1 MALASSLAAS
11 AKIAPPASG
20 SGLASRL
27 ESARQAIEGR
37 FLEAGD
43 VLSRAVEGVGGLIA
57 ALDHI
62 RQTLDTETV
71 SATTRDLS
79 GAAETLRSLPDSLE
93 ARRERVLELV
103 SVGERLAGNIE
114 EMRQHLAYLRVFA
127 INIKITSGGI
137 AAAGPE
143 FAIFAQEI
151 YDCIEMGRT
160 QLDAFNA
167 DLVALETTLRAA
179 LAQEQALGRNCTALL
194 PAVPDAL
201 MASAQAISEHHAKIA
216 SMATRVAAVARDV
229 QKKVGGG
236 LAALQ
241 IGDITRQRIEHVQA
255 GLTFMA
261 EAQARAEL
269 SADQS
274 TRLRAYVHRL
284 LSAQLGATSEDFH
297 RDVSRI
303 AQNISGMAADA
314 SELLRLRDLAY
325 GQDDRAEGGFLR
337 SLDSHVSQALGLVGD
352 MTAGEQAAEEVS
364 RSAALTA
371 GQLTERI
378 AGIQDMRADV
388 QMMALNTTLKCS
400 RIGDTGKPLGVIAVE
415 LRQHSIYL
423 EKSAAGALTALASL
437 AETAVAL
444 GQGSDG
450 EAVSGRSAA
459 AASVLD
465 GAVVRIRKAGD
476 GVETDLEHVARQGAE
491 IVDMLR
497 RAADRFDFHR
507 QIGSVLDS
515 AANDLLVDVGSGD
528 IAVGDIAPTLR
539 PIMDRLLK
547 QYTMAQEREV
557 HRAWTE
563 DLMTGSH
570 SDHAPEPDGDDGL
583 F

>member
-1 MALASSLAAS
+1 MAFASSRAVS
-11 AKIAPPASG
+11 ATTFPSPTG
-20 SGLASRL
+20 SEIDGRL
-27 ESARQAIEGR
+27 EAARQAIEGR

-43 VLSRAVEGVGGLIA
+43 VLSRAVDGVGGLIT
-57 ALDHI
+57 ALDGI
-62 RQTLDTETV
+62 RQTLDTENV
-71 SATTRDLS
+71 GATTGELAQAAHTLRALPESLDARRGRVGELVRVGEGLS
-79 GAAETLRSLPDSLE
+79 GCID
-93 ARRERVLELV
+93 
-103 SVGERLAGNIE
+103 

-151 YDCIEMGRT
+151 YDCIEMGRS

-167 DLVALETTLRAA
+167 DLMVLDTTLRGA
-179 LAQEQALGRNCTALL
+179 LTHEQDLGRHCTALL

-201 MASAQAISEHHAKIA
+201 MVSANAIAEHHAKIGG
-216 SMATRVAAVARDV
+216 MAVRVAAVARDV

-255 GLTFMA
+255 GLRFMA
-261 EAQARAEL
+261 EAERQANL
-269 SADQS
+269 SPDQT
-274 TRLRAYVHRL
+274 TRLRSYIHRL
-284 LSAQLGATSEDFH
+284 LAAQLGATSEDFH

-303 AQNISGMAADA
+303 GQNVSGMASDA

-325 GQDDRAEGGFLR
+325 GQDDGAEGGFLR
-337 SLDSHVSQALGLVGD
+337 SLDTHVTQALGLVGD
-352 MTAGEQAAEEVS
+352 MTAGEQAAEDVS
-364 RSAALTA
+364 RSAADAA

-415 LRQHSIYL
+415 LRQHAIHL
-423 EKSAAGALTALASL
+423 EKSAAGTLTSLAGL
-437 AETAVAL
+437 AETAQAL
-444 GQGSDG
+444 GRREGGNNG
-450 EAVSGRSAA
+450 EGRAAA
-459 AASVLD
+459 AASILSD
-465 GAVVRIRKAGD
+465 AVSRIRKAGD
-476 GVETDLEHVARQGAE
+476 GVEADLATVARQGAE
-491 IVDMLR
+491 VVDMLR
-497 RAADRFDFHR
+497 RAAERFDFHR
-507 QIGSVLDS
+507 QIGSVLDA
-515 AANDLLVDVGSGD
+515 AANDLLADVGDSDIDTHD
-528 IAVGDIAPTLR
+528 IAHVLR
-539 PIMDRLLK
+539 PITERLAK

-563 DLMTGSH
+563 GLGESGPAVADAEA
-570 SDHAPEPDGDDGL
+570 DEDDGL